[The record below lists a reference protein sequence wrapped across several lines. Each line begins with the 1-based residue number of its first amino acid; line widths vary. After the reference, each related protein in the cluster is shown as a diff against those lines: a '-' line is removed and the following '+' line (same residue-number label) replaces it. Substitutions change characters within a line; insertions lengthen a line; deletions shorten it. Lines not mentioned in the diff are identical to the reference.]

1 MLRNLAT
8 PDITLSSLYIR
19 SKATGFDLKGLKED
33 TLDTKLESIKTQI
46 ESLRINSGSR
56 LIIIK
61 DPEPYDFTEDRME
74 RIVIALKYAAIYST
88 LGQLKCFVTIDPGVT
103 QSYKE
108 KEARDEEHL
117 MKIDEEQMAK
127 AEEEKPEEFDKVAE
141 EQPQEEG
148 ADGAEAVAVV
158 KIVTKRLPRTAKPV
172 GDVMC
177 EIMQKDIGQENV
189 LIMQE

>member
-1 MLRNLAT
+1 
-8 PDITLSSLYIR
+8 
-19 SKATGFDLKGLKED
+19 
-33 TLDTKLESIKTQI
+33 
-46 ESLRINSGSR
+46 
-56 LIIIK
+56 
-61 DPEPYDFTEDRME
+61 
-74 RIVIALKYAAIYST
+74 
-88 LGQLKCFVTIDPGVT
+88 LKCFVTIDPGVT

-108 KEARDEEHL
+108 KEARDEEQL